1 MCGFKAKDRKSESLV
16 KPAAAAQNRLLI
28 VGRTEFLHLIP
39 TEMKIIGIFIVVYKI
54 DFFPLF
60 KKSLF

>member
-1 MCGFKAKDRKSESLV
+1 V

-28 VGRTEFLHLIP
+28 VVRTEFLHLIP
-39 TEMKIIGIFIVVYKI
+39 SASEMKILRIFNVVYKI

-60 KKSLF
+60 KKAFFFGI

>member
-1 MCGFKAKDRKSESLV
+1 V

-39 TEMKIIGIFIVVYKI
+39 TEMKIIGIFNVVYKI
-54 DFFPLF
+54 DFFLLF
-60 KKSLF
+60 